1 MQVYTWDW
9 DWYCTSMKL
18 LLPQVVRGQEY
29 WYKGQYLPLLCL
41 FWFHWNWQSICL
53 CVALHVFVE
62 FLSLK
67 RQQVSNASSTN
78 AAFLFSCLPRCP
90 ITKMS
95 GEAQIHIVVAST
107 HLGSMKYYAHFG
119 CVINTKKHNITCFL
133 CFWVS
138 SQYIDS
144 SHTSL
149 DSGRF
154 FWYQG
159 SNFVFSSHSRKVLML
174 FF

>member
-1 MQVYTWDW
+1 
-9 DWYCTSMKL
+9 MKL
-18 LLPQVVRGQEY
+18 LLPQVVTGQEY
-29 WYKGQYLPLLCL
+29 WYKA
-41 FWFHWNWQSICL
+41 SIYPCYACFGFTGTDRAFV

-119 CVINTKKHNITCFL
+119 CVINTKKHNITCLL
-133 CFWVS
+133 CF
-138 SQYIDS
+138 
-144 SHTSL
+144 
-149 DSGRF
+149 
-154 FWYQG
+154 
-159 SNFVFSSHSRKVLML
+159 
-174 FF
+174 